1 MEVETMQSM
10 FTAFQDKPK
19 SLPTWPPRQTPVRF
33 FDLHPVGAILR
44 SLFLSSLLWI
54 FLAFTLYSVYSFV
67 VAAK

>member
-1 MEVETMQSM
+1 M
-10 FTAFQDKPK
+10 FKHK
-19 SLPTWPPRQTPVRF
+19 STPPAWPSQQASGRF

-54 FLAFTLYSVYSFV
+54 FLAFSLYSVYSLV

>member
-10 FTAFQDKPK
+10 FTAFQVKPK

-44 SLFLSSLLWI
+44 SLFLSSLLWL